1 MRIRPGIVLLLI
13 WGIFLA
19 AADILYLRYLQPA
32 RLGKTVSDVLHDAT
46 GLNPS
51 IRHLSFSLVPR
62 AGVEIHGLELHPE
75 TGHDM
80 TISVEYCRA
89 ELSWLSLLRLK
100 PVLRRVELVS
110 PLFSLTRKK
119 EPPRDVSAGSVFS
132 SGKSGT
138 GTGKNFSWPSQLS
151 GMDIMLKNGT
161 INILEE
167 DGSCR
172 LALTGLTLDAAW
184 PGLRNGHADIR
195 AERADIGLGKHI
207 ALNLSPVRLTAEDI
221 NIRRDAT
228 LYAGLRLSLDAQM
241 NSLDAAMGHR
251 IAAPYR

>member
-172 LALTGLTLDAAW
+172 LALTGLTLDAA
-184 PGLRNGHADIR
+184 
-195 AERADIGLGKHI
+195 
-207 ALNLSPVRLTAEDI
+207 
-221 NIRRDAT
+221 
-228 LYAGLRLSLDAQM
+228 
-241 NSLDAAMGHR
+241 
-251 IAAPYR
+251 